1 MYDVEGV
8 VADVLLA
15 QVCLA
20 VVYCFLA
27 AGVVFGFAALKPVLI
42 SEHVY
47 RNLCSQEELDND
59 VAVCDGQ
66 EIKYEQA
73 ARQLDYLTLLNQ
85 C

>member
-1 MYDVEGV
+1 VKLYDVDGV

-42 SEHVY
+42 SEGVY
-47 RNLCSQEELDND
+47 RKLCSQEELDND

-66 EIKYEQA
+66 EIKYGQPK
-73 ARQLDYLTLLNQ
+73 RWT
-85 C
+85 

>member
-1 MYDVEGV
+1 M
-8 VADVLLA
+8 LLA

-27 AGVVFGFAALKPVLI
+27 AGIVFGFAALKPVLI

-66 EIKYEQA
+66 EIKYEHA
-73 ARQLDYLTLLNQ
+73 ARQLDY
-85 C
+85 